1 MTYTMSFRIA
11 LHYYTYMDDESLFNH
26 QFTWWMEILPRK
38 LDGFVSI
45 KMSKTIIWIS
55 VNICANQTTTLI
67 QRYKCKL
74 AQTSADITDAL
85 LKSSTG
91 NLVTQRVC
99 LNINGYKQRC
109 WCCWL
114 MVCFFCQVL
123 YKLSS
128 IYTKNYGK
136 RVLSHRLK
144 SLPNKNPYV
153 YCFLAEWS
161 LEAKRLR

>member
-1 MTYTMSFRIA
+1 MSFRIA
-11 LHYYTYMDDESLFNH
+11 LHYYTYMDDESLLNH

-55 VNICANQTTTLI
+55 VNICGNQTTMLI

-99 LNINGYKQRC
+99 LNINVYKQRC

-114 MVCFFCQVL
+114 MVCFFLPSLIQAFINL
-123 YKLSS
+123 YEKLWQKSVESS
-128 IYTKNYGK
+128 LKISSQSKPLMYT
-136 RVLSHRLK
+136 V
-144 SLPNKNPYV
+144 
-153 YCFLAEWS
+153 F
-161 LEAKRLR
+161 